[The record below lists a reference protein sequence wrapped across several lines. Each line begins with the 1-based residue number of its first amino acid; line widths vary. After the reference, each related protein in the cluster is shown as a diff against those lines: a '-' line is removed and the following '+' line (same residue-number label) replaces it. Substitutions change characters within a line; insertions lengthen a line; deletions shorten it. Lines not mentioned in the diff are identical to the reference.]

1 MLKRVFFSIILP
13 LGCLVGAIFILLTI
27 NTSYPKAANDSIPT
41 IFIHG
46 YRGTDRSLH
55 GMIRRLDQK
64 YDWGTETLTVNVSPD
79 GNISTTGTYDK
90 SAKNPLINIVF
101 EDNRALCLNNRCGQ
115 KKSCPIYNKTT
126 GSKSLM
132 QSGTQWAVVLGLPT

>member
-27 NTSYPKAANDSIPT
+27 NTTYPKAANDSIPT

-55 GMIRRLDQK
+55 GMIRRFDQK
-64 YDWGTETLTVNVSPD
+64 YHWGTESLTVNVSPD
-79 GNISTTGTYDK
+79 GKISTTGTYNK
-90 SAKNPLINIVF
+90 KEKIHLSILFLKIIEQHFP
-101 EDNRALCLNNRCGQ
+101 NNRCGQ
-115 KKSCPIYNKTT
+115 KR
-126 GSKSLM
+126 
-132 QSGTQWAVVLGLPT
+132 

>member
-27 NTSYPKAANDSIPT
+27 NTTYPKAANESIPT

-55 GMIRRLDQK
+55 GMIRRFDQK
-64 YDWGTETLTVNVSPD
+64 YDWGTESLTVNVSPD
-79 GNISTTGTYDK
+79 GKISTTGTYNK
-90 SAKNPLINIVF
+90 KKKIHLSTLFLKIIEQRF
-101 EDNRALCLNNRCGQ
+101 LNNQCGQ
-115 KKSCPIYNKTT
+115 KR
-126 GSKSLM
+126 
-132 QSGTQWAVVLGLPT
+132 